1 MKRLYV
7 SDIKI
12 TSEIPKDSYLHK
24 IPMIQH
30 LLKIKSLEIKNP
42 VTYFVGENGVGK
54 STLLEALAICCGLN
68 AEGGSSNFNFSTCRT
83 ESQLYKYLTITKK
96 SYEKDSFFL
105 RAESFYNVAT
115 NIIDNRLNLDGYG
128 GKSLHEQSHGE
139 SFLSLVQNRFRGDG
153 LYILDEPEAALSP
166 TRQMT
171 LLLEMKRLVD
181 NNSQFIIATHS
192 PIVLAYPGSTI
203 FEFSNAGIIEKNYT
217 ETEAY
222 QVTKTFINEH
232 EKILHYLFDK

>member
-1 MKRLYV
+1 M
-7 SDIKI
+7 
-12 TSEIPKDSYLHK
+12 
-24 IPMIQH
+24 
-30 LLKIKSLEIKNP
+30 
-42 VTYFVGENGVGK
+42 
-54 STLLEALAICCGLN
+54 
-68 AEGGSSNFNFSTCRT
+68 
-83 ESQLYKYLTITKK
+83 
-96 SYEKDSFFL
+96 